1 MKVFITE
8 SQMNNTIEKLIRRVN
23 KDVVSVNFDVKKQAV
38 VDDKGKGMSYYDKTI
53 ITVVLD
59 PHNILGGNIH
69 YVDSTFYPKNSLKY
83 IPLRK
88 EIQKAL
94 KGFMNIDTTK
104 YMSPYEVEYYVLGT
118 TRV

>member
-1 MKVFITE
+1 MKVLITE
-8 SQMNNTIEKLIRRVN
+8 SRLNNVIERLIKSVN

-38 VDDKGKGMSYYDKTI
+38 IDDKGKGMSYYDKTI

-69 YVDSTFYPKNSLKY
+69 HVVSTLY

>member
-1 MKVFITE
+1 MKVLITE
-8 SQMNNTIEKLIRRVN
+8 SQLNNTIEKLIKSVN
-23 KDVVSVNFDVKKQAV
+23 KNVVSVNFDVKKQAV
-38 VDDKGKGMSYYDKTI
+38 VDDKVKGISYYDKTI

-69 YVDSTFYPKNSLKY
+69 YVVSTQY
-83 IPLRK
+83 IHLRK

-94 KGFMNIDTTK
+94 RRFINIDTTEF
-104 YMSPYEVEYYVLGT
+104 MSPYDIEFYVLGT

>member
-1 MKVFITE
+1 
-8 SQMNNTIEKLIRRVN
+8 MNNTIEKLIRKVN

-38 VDDKGKGMSYYDKTI
+38 VDDKVKGMSYYDKTI

-69 YVDSTFYPKNSLKY
+69 HVVSTLY

-104 YMSPYEVEYYVLGT
+104 FMSPYEVEYHVLGT

>member
-1 MKVFITE
+1 MKVIITE
-8 SQMNNTIEKLIRRVN
+8 SQMNNTIEKLIRSVN

-38 VDDKGKGMSYYDKTI
+38 IDDKGKGMSYYDKTI

-59 PHNILGGNIH
+59 PHDILGGNIH
-69 YVDSTFYPKNSLKY
+69 EVNSTRYL
-83 IPLRK
+83 PLRH

-94 KGFMNIDTTK
+94 KSFLSIDITQF
-104 YMSPYEVEYYVLGT
+104 MSPYEVEYYVLGT

>member
-1 MKVFITE
+1 MKVIITE

-38 VDDKGKGMSYYDKTI
+38 VDDKVKGISYYDKTI

-69 YVDSTFYPKNSLKY
+69 HVVSTLY

-104 YMSPYEVEYYVLGT
+104 FMSPYQVEYHVLGT

>member
-1 MKVFITE
+1 MKVIITE

-38 VDDKGKGMSYYDKTI
+38 IDDKGKGMSYYDKTI

-69 YVDSTFYPKNSLKY
+69 HVDSTKY

-104 YMSPYEVEYYVLGT
+104 FMSPYEVEYYVLGT

>member
-1 MKVFITE
+1 MKVIITE

-38 VDDKGKGMSYYDKTI
+38 IDDKGKGMSYYDKTI

-69 YVDSTFYPKNSLKY
+69 HVDSTKY

-104 YMSPYEVEYYVLGT
+104 FMSPYDIEFYVLGT

>member
-1 MKVFITE
+1 MKVIITE
-8 SQMNNTIEKLIRRVN
+8 SQMNNTIEKLIRSVN

-38 VDDKGKGMSYYDKTI
+38 IDDKGKGMSYYDKTI

-69 YVDSTFYPKNSLKY
+69 HVVSTLY

>member
-1 MKVFITE
+1 MKVIITE
-8 SQMNNTIEKLIRRVN
+8 SQMNNTIEKLIKRVN

-38 VDDKGKGMSYYDKTI
+38 IDDKGKGMSYYDKTI
-53 ITVVLD
+53 VTVVLD

-69 YVDSTFYPKNSLKY
+69 HIDSTNY

>member
-1 MKVFITE
+1 MKVIITE
-8 SQMNNTIEKLIRRVN
+8 SQMNNTIEKLIKRVN

-38 VDDKGKGMSYYDKTI
+38 IDDKGKGMSYYDKTI

-69 YVDSTFYPKNSLKY
+69 HVVSTLY

-94 KGFMNIDTTK
+94 KGFMNIETTK
-104 YMSPYEVEYYVLGT
+104 FMSPYDIEFYVLGT

>member
-1 MKVFITE
+1 MKVIITE
-8 SQMNNTIEKLIRRVN
+8 SQLNNTIEKLIKSVN

-38 VDDKGKGMSYYDKTI
+38 MEKGISYYDKTI
-53 ITVVLD
+53 IKIVLD

-69 YVDSTFYPKNSLKY
+69 HVDSTNY

-104 YMSPYEVEYYVLGT
+104 FMSPYDVEYYVLGT

>member
-1 MKVFITE
+1 MKVIITE
-8 SQMNNTIEKLIRRVN
+8 SQMNNTIEKLIRSVN
-23 KDVVSVNFDVKKQAV
+23 KNVVSVNFDVKKQAV
-38 VDDKGKGMSYYDKTI
+38 VDDKVKGISYYDKTI

-69 YVDSTFYPKNSLKY
+69 HVDSTKY

-94 KGFMNIDTTK
+94 RRFMNIDTTEF
-104 YMSPYEVEYYVLGT
+104 MSPYEVEYYILGT

>member
-1 MKVFITE
+1 MKVIITE
-8 SQMNNTIEKLIRRVN
+8 SQMNNTIEKLIRSVN

-38 VDDKGKGMSYYDKTI
+38 IDDKGKGMSYYDKTI
-53 ITVVLD
+53 VTVVLD

-69 YVDSTFYPKNSLKY
+69 YVDSTKY

-94 KGFMNIDTTK
+94 RRFINIDTTEF
-104 YMSPYEVEYYVLGT
+104 MSPYDIEFYVLGT

>member
-1 MKVFITE
+1 MKVIITE
-8 SQMNNTIEKLIRRVN
+8 SQMNNTIEKLIRSVN

-69 YVDSTFYPKNSLKY
+69 HVVSTLY

-94 KGFMNIDTTK
+94 KGFMNIETTK
-104 YMSPYEVEYYVLGT
+104 FMSPYGVEYYVIGT

>member
-1 MKVFITE
+1 MKVLLTE
-8 SQMNNTIEKLIRRVN
+8 SQLNNAIERLIKSVN
-23 KDVVSVNFDVKKQAV
+23 QNVVSVNFEVKKQAV
-38 VDDKGKGMSYYDKTI
+38 VDEKKKGLSYYDKTIIDKTI

-59 PHNILGGNIH
+59 PHDILGGNIH
-69 YVDSTFYPKNSLKY
+69 WVDSTGRY

-94 KGFMNIDTTK
+94 KSFLSIDTTK
-104 YMSPYEVEYYVLGT
+104 FMSPYDIEYYVIGT

>member
-1 MKVFITE
+1 MKVLITE
-8 SQMNNTIEKLIRRVN
+8 SQLNNAIERLIKSVN
-23 KDVVSVNFDVKKQAV
+23 KNVVSVNFDVKKQAII
-38 VDDKGKGMSYYDKTI
+38 DTNFTGMSYYDKTI
-53 ITVVLD
+53 ITVILD

-69 YVDSTFYPKNSLKY
+69 HVDFTKY

-94 KGFMNIDTTK
+94 NRFMNIDTTK
-104 YMSPYEVEYYVLGT
+104 FMSPYDIEFYVIGT

>member
-1 MKVFITE
+1 MKVLITE
-8 SQMNNTIEKLIRRVN
+8 SQLNNAIERLIKSVN

-38 VDDKGKGMSYYDKTI
+38 VDDKVKGISYYDKTI
-53 ITVVLD
+53 VTVVLD

-69 YVDSTFYPKNSLKY
+69 YVVSTLY

-88 EIQKAL
+88 EIQKTL
-94 KGFMNIDTTK
+94 KSLLNIDTTQF
-104 YMSPYEVEYYVLGT
+104 MSPYDIEYYVIGT

>member
-1 MKVFITE
+1 MKVLITE
-8 SQMNNTIEKLIRRVN
+8 SQLNNAIERLIKSVN

-38 VDDKGKGMSYYDKTI
+38 VDDKVKGISYYNKTI
-53 ITVVLD
+53 VTVVLD

-69 YVDSTFYPKNSLKY
+69 YVVSTLY

-88 EIQKAL
+88 EIQKTL
-94 KGFMNIDTTK
+94 KSLLNIDTTQF
-104 YMSPYEVEYYVLGT
+104 MSPYDIEYYVIGT

>member
-1 MKVFITE
+1 MKVIITE
-8 SQMNNTIEKLIRRVN
+8 SQMNNTIEKLIKRVN

-38 VDDKGKGMSYYDKTI
+38 IDDKGKGMSYYDKTI

-59 PHNILGGNIH
+59 PHDILGGNIH
-69 YVDSTFYPKNSLKY
+69 HVDSTNY